1 MNTTSQADSTTT
13 STPLVV
19 RAADAERVQDGPTS
33 ELVLLADG
41 EHTEGGLT
49 INRAL
54 LEVGSPGA
62 PVHRHLST
70 TECLYVI
77 DGALD
82 VLVDDEVH
90 TLTAGDLAVL
100 TPGTAHAFAPAPGR
114 SADMLAIFAPGQERF
129 AYYRLLERLHRG
141 TATLDELMATAST
154 YDNHYATSAAWESR
168 AGTPD

>member
-1 MNTTSQADSTTT
+1 MNDTTPGADTTT
-13 STPLVV
+13 ASAPLVV
-19 RAADAERVQDGPTS
+19 RASDAERVQDGPTS

-41 EHTEGGLT
+41 EHTDGGLT

-54 LEVGSPGA
+54 LDVGSPGA

-82 VLVDDEVH
+82 VLVGDEVH
-90 TLTAGDLAVL
+90 TVTAGDLVVL

-141 TATLDELMATAST
+141 TATLDELMATAAT
-154 YDNHYATSAAWESR
+154 YDNHYATSEAWDRRTS
-168 AGTPD
+168 

>member
-1 MNTTSQADSTTT
+1 MNDTTSRGNATT
-13 STPLVV
+13 SAPLIV
-19 RAADAERVQDGPTS
+19 RAADAERVLDGPTS

-41 EHTEGGLT
+41 QHTDGGLT

-62 PVHRHLST
+62 PVHRHLAT

-82 VLVDDEVH
+82 VLVGDAVH
-90 TLTAGDLAVL
+90 TLGAGDLAVL
-100 TPGTAHAFAPAPGR
+100 TPGTAHAFAPAKGHR
-114 SADMLAIFAPGQERF
+114 ADMLAIFAPGQERF

-141 TATLDELMATAST
+141 TATLDELMATAAT
-154 YDNHYATSAAWESR
+154 YDNHYAESGAWDRRTS
-168 AGTPD
+168 

>member
-141 TATLDELMATAST
+141 TATLDELTATAST
-154 YDNHYATSAAWESR
+154 YDNHYATSTAWESR